1 MPRCVAP
8 RRVRRTGSSLFRH
21 RIIDSHSFSFCSR
34 KGRAS
39 HSFSLS
45 LFLSFSL
52 SSSVPSPLPSFFSY
66 LFLFI
71 AFSFSPEYRGRRP
84 VLRWTPRYRF
94 QNGSCLAVHMGPE
107 LSKPRGTRRFPVSV
121 FALAFPVSP
130 APVTPRSTAV
140 EKSISIV
147 RARSER
153 LPAHNRRREGRT
165 TSAVLNI

>member
-1 MPRCVAP
+1 MFSQ
-8 RRVRRTGSSLFRH
+8 GSRFSLLL
-21 RIIDSHSFSFCSR
+21 SPSFFS
-34 KGRAS
+34 
-39 HSFSLS
+39 SFSL
-45 LFLSFSL
+45 
-52 SSSVPSPLPSFFSY
+52 SSVPSPLPFFSY

-94 QNGSCLAVHMGPE
+94 QNGSCLAVHMGSE

-121 FALAFPVSP
+121 FAIAFPVSP
-130 APVTPRSTAV
+130 ACYPTIDRGR
-140 EKSISIV
+140 EIDLD

-165 TSAVLNI
+165 TSAVLNMRSGRPPYKFPAVTADNKLRREW